1 MNDIFQYF
9 YFQSTFMN
17 DICFPFSKFINFPSY
32 MNTVHR
38 PVGTKYIFSVVLYK
52 NIIGFTF
59 ETTIQSERYSI
70 LKGISVPKNEEFFEF
85 VNMRF
90 EAIFKTLSP
99 LLIGSLEYF
108 HNYWNCN
115 RIL

>member
-52 NIIGFTF
+52 NIIGFIF
-59 ETTIQSERYSI
+59 ETTIHPERYSI
-70 LKGISVPKNEEFFEF
+70 LKGISVHNFILLIHYIIDIH
-85 VNMRF
+85 
-90 EAIFKTLSP
+90 AIFKICP
-99 LLIGSLEYF
+99 
-108 HNYWNCN
+108 
-115 RIL
+115 ILYC